1 MKTILKTEITVK
13 DICVG
18 FVYNELEGKGLFG
31 LNGKLTI
38 QPEYQRNYIYAEGD
52 GKREMA
58 VIESILKEYPLGL
71 IYFNKVSN
79 EKLEVLDG
87 QQRITSIGRF
97 VNDKFAI
104 KDKNGMEQ
112 YFSGMAEDNQAKI
125 WKTKL
130 LIYECK
136 GGESEIKEWFETINI
151 AGVPL
156 TSQELLNAIYSGSFV
171 TLGKEEFSNSQNSN
185 IQKWSAYI
193 KGSANRQDY
202 LECALDW
209 ASKGNIG
216 GYMSSHRYD
225 KNITE
230 LKTHFNSVIDWISSV
245 FVDVESEMC
254 GLEWGR
260 LYEKYH
266 NKSYNPAKIS
276 IEVQKLYGD
285 SYVKNRKGVFEYI
298 LGGFVDTKLL
308 NVRVFEESIKKS
320 TYKKQTIQ
328 TEKKEISNCPYCA
341 IGHEV
346 NKNKIWKFDEMDA
359 DHVTAWSKGGKTIAK
374 NCEMLCKTHN
384 RAKGNR

>member
-136 GGESEIKEWFETINI
+136 GGESEIKEWFSKATSIISEKDMILESGVVKRPDKLFILDDRAILLDFKFGNQNNKYI
-151 AGVPL
+151 ADISLYRDNLIKMG
-156 TSQELLNAIYSGSFV
+156 
-171 TLGKEEFSNSQNSN
+171 EFNQVDAYLWYAQDRKL
-185 IQKWSAYI
+185 QKI
-193 KGSANRQDY
+193 
-202 LECALDW
+202 
-209 ASKGNIG
+209 
-216 GYMSSHRYD
+216 
-225 KNITE
+225 
-230 LKTHFNSVIDWISSV
+230 
-245 FVDVESEMC
+245 
-254 GLEWGR
+254 
-260 LYEKYH
+260 
-266 NKSYNPAKIS
+266 
-276 IEVQKLYGD
+276 
-285 SYVKNRKGVFEYI
+285 
-298 LGGFVDTKLL
+298 
-308 NVRVFEESIKKS
+308 
-320 TYKKQTIQ
+320 
-328 TEKKEISNCPYCA
+328 
-341 IGHEV
+341 
-346 NKNKIWKFDEMDA
+346 
-359 DHVTAWSKGGKTIAK
+359 
-374 NCEMLCKTHN
+374 
-384 RAKGNR
+384 